1 MEGLLELHVLLGE
14 TEEPAE
20 GSQAAGAHSS
30 MERVVRDWKGLPREV

>member
-20 GSQAAGAHSS
+20 GSQAAHSS